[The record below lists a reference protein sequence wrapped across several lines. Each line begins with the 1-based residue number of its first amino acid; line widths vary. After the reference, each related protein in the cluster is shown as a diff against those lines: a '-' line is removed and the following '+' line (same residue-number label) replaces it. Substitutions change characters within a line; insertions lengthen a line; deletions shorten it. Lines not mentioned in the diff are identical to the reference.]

1 MATTLQRADINDSTY
16 HNNPYRKNPYYN
28 PYVNKN
34 GDAALLKALDGN
46 ANANQSTTQGTTP
59 SWVKPNTNSNITNS
73 YLLGAPFR
81 EGYTV
86 KDLMDSVNGRL
97 SLADRLNAIGT
108 NPTFTSLLKK
118 PGYNPPAVPP
128 AKNPPS
134 DGGSGG
140 GSGSGGS
147 GGSFTD
153 IAPGVSVSGSSS
165 VGWGSG
171 GSAGGTG
178 TLPGN
183 TNTAVQ
189 PSGVDAVQEKL
200 RAATDLANQG
210 ALDIYN
216 SGRAELNANIE
227 NQLRELYIA
236 RMMADKALPVQM
248 AAQGINGGAAES
260 TLAGNRNQYQ
270 TNRNTLYQDA
280 NAKLADLLKTYNT
293 SVNSNEQNLAQQM
306 ADLKRQLAIMEAQAK
321 YDKELARLK
330 N

>member
-1 MATTLQRADINDSTY
+1 MATALQRANINDSSGKY
-16 HNNPYRKNPYYN
+16 DRYYN
-28 PYVNKN
+28 GVIKRNPISDPFFEMNSERIAKKILSGDKTQKLSQSQRNTYN
-34 GDAALLKALDGN
+34 GLLNEHGEDRA
-46 ANANQSTTQGTTP
+46 
-59 SWVKPNTNSNITNS
+59 NS
-73 YLLGAPFR
+73 YLNSIL
-81 EGYTV
+81 
-86 KDLMDSVNGRL
+86 
-97 SLADRLNAIGT
+97 
-108 NPTFTSLLKK
+108 NPTKPKDGFNLNGTPAKADPTK
-118 PGYNPPAVPP
+118 NPGYIPP

-134 DGGSGG
+134 AG
-140 GSGSGGS
+140 GSGGS

-178 TLPGN
+178 TLPGGASP
-183 TNTAVQ
+183 AVQ
-189 PSGVDAVQEKL
+189 PSGVDAVQAKL

-306 ADLKRQLAIMEAQAK
+306 ADLRMQLAIMEAQAK
-321 YDKELARLK
+321 YDKELARMRK
-330 N
+330 

>member
-1 MATTLQRADINDSTY
+1 MATALQRANINDSSGKY
-16 HNNPYRKNPYYN
+16 DRYYN
-28 PYVNKN
+28 GVIKRNPISDPFFEMNSERIAKKILSGDKTQKLSPSQRNTYN
-34 GDAALLKALDGN
+34 GLLNEHGEDRA
-46 ANANQSTTQGTTP
+46 
-59 SWVKPNTNSNITNS
+59 NS
-73 YLLGAPFR
+73 YLNSIL
-81 EGYTV
+81 
-86 KDLMDSVNGRL
+86 
-97 SLADRLNAIGT
+97 
-108 NPTFTSLLKK
+108 NPTKPKDGFNLNGTPARADPTKN
-118 PGYNPPAVPP
+118 PGYIPPT
-128 AKNPPS
+128 KNPPS
-134 DGGSGG
+134 NGGSGG
-140 GSGSGGS
+140 G
-147 GGSFTD
+147 FTD

-178 TLPGN
+178 TLPGGASP
-183 TNTAVQ
+183 AVQ
-189 PSGVDAVQEKL
+189 PSGVDAVQAKL

-306 ADLKRQLAIMEAQAK
+306 ADLRMQLAIMEAQAK
-321 YDKELARLK
+321 YDKELARMRK
-330 N
+330 

>member
-1 MATTLQRADINDSTY
+1 MATALQRANINDSSGKY
-16 HNNPYRKNPYYN
+16 DRYYN
-28 PYVNKN
+28 GVIKRNPISDPFFEMNSERIAKKILSGDKTQKLSPSQRNTYN
-34 GDAALLKALDGN
+34 GLLNEHGEDRA
-46 ANANQSTTQGTTP
+46 
-59 SWVKPNTNSNITNS
+59 NS
-73 YLLGAPFR
+73 YLNSILNLTKP
-81 EGYTV
+81 
-86 KDLMDSVNGRL
+86 KDGFNLNGTPAR
-97 SLADRLNAIGT
+97 AD
-108 NPTFTSLLKK
+108 PTKN
-118 PGYNPPAVPP
+118 PGYIPPT
-128 AKNPPS
+128 KNPPS
-134 DGGSGG
+134 NGGSGG
-140 GSGSGGS
+140 G
-147 GGSFTD
+147 FTD

-178 TLPGN
+178 TLPGGASP
-183 TNTAVQ
+183 AVQ
-189 PSGVDAVQEKL
+189 PSGVDAVQAKL

-216 SGRAELNANIE
+216 SGKSELDANIE

-306 ADLKRQLAIMEAQAK
+306 ADLRMQLAIMEAQAK
-321 YDKELARLK
+321 YDKELARMRK
-330 N
+330 

>member
-1 MATTLQRADINDSTY
+1 MATALQRANINDSSGKY
-16 HNNPYRKNPYYN
+16 DRYYNGVIKKNPISDPFFEMNSERIAKKILSGDKTQKLSLSQRNTYN
-28 PYVNKN
+28 
-34 GDAALLKALDGN
+34 GLLNEHGEDRA
-46 ANANQSTTQGTTP
+46 
-59 SWVKPNTNSNITNS
+59 NS
-73 YLLGAPFR
+73 YLNSIL
-81 EGYTV
+81 
-86 KDLMDSVNGRL
+86 
-97 SLADRLNAIGT
+97 
-108 NPTFTSLLKK
+108 NPTKPKDGFNLNGTPAKTDPTK
-118 PGYNPPAVPP
+118 NPGYIPPAVPP

-134 DGGSGG
+134 DG
-140 GSGSGGS
+140 GSGGS

-178 TLPGN
+178 TLPGG
-183 TNTAVQ
+183 TTPAVQ
-189 PSGVDAVQEKL
+189 PSGVDAVQQKL

-216 SGRAELNANIE
+216 SGKSELDANIE

-306 ADLKRQLAIMEAQAK
+306 ADLRMQLAIMEAQAK
-321 YDKELARLK
+321 YDKELAQMRK
-330 N
+330 

>member
-1 MATTLQRADINDSTY
+1 MNSERIAKKILSGDKTQKLSPSQRNTY
-16 HNNPYRKNPYYN
+16 
-28 PYVNKN
+28 N
-34 GDAALLKALDGN
+34 GLLNEHGEDRA
-46 ANANQSTTQGTTP
+46 
-59 SWVKPNTNSNITNS
+59 NS
-73 YLLGAPFR
+73 YLNSILNLAKP
-81 EGYTV
+81 
-86 KDLMDSVNGRL
+86 KDSFNLNGTPAK
-97 SLADRLNAIGT
+97 AD
-108 NPTFTSLLKK
+108 PTKN

-134 DGGSGG
+134 NGGSGG
-140 GSGSGGS
+140 G
-147 GGSFTD
+147 FTD

-178 TLPGN
+178 TLPGGASP
-183 TNTAVQ
+183 AVQ
-189 PSGVDAVQEKL
+189 PSGVDAVQAKL

-306 ADLKRQLAIMEAQAK
+306 ADLRMQLAIMEAQAK
-321 YDKELARLK
+321 YDKELARMRK
-330 N
+330 

>member
-1 MATTLQRADINDSTY
+1 MATALQRADINDSSGKY
-16 HNNPYRKNPYYN
+16 DRYYN
-28 PYVNKN
+28 GVIKRNPVSDPFFEMNSERIAKKILSGDKTQKLSPSQRNTYN
-34 GDAALLKALDGN
+34 GLLNEHGEDRA
-46 ANANQSTTQGTTP
+46 
-59 SWVKPNTNSNITNS
+59 NS
-73 YLLGAPFR
+73 YLNSILNLTKP
-81 EGYTV
+81 
-86 KDLMDSVNGRL
+86 KDGFNLNGTPAK
-97 SLADRLNAIGT
+97 AD
-108 NPTFTSLLKK
+108 PTKN
-118 PGYNPPAVPP
+118 PGYVPP
-128 AKNPPS
+128 TKNLPS
-134 DGGSGG
+134 NGGSGG
-140 GSGSGGS
+140 G
-147 GGSFTD
+147 FTD

-178 TLPGN
+178 TLPGGASP
-183 TNTAVQ
+183 AVQ
-189 PSGVDAVQEKL
+189 PSGVDAVQAKL

-216 SGRAELNANIE
+216 SGKSELDANIE

-306 ADLKRQLAIMEAQAK
+306 ADLRMQLAIMEAQAK
-321 YDKELARLK
+321 YDKELAQMRK
-330 N
+330 